1 MEIDQAIM
9 RENRKSLET
18 IIVCHDLHVNH
29 VVTVN
34 FTIFCMMFDTAF
46 ANIAIIAY
54 YSVFHLACTL

>member
-34 FTIFCMMFDTAF
+34 FTLLLPYF
-46 ANIAIIAY
+46 
-54 YSVFHLACTL
+54 V